1 MYRAKGVAMSAKE
14 PATVKSR
21 PMISLGFDTAP
32 YPMGTHMC
40 FIFNDEDERRWVM
53 SKYIQSGL
61 DDHEQVGY
69 FVDTMS
75 PEDLKNWMRE
85 LGVTLPAELDGRQYS
100 VVEAGKTYCP
110 DGTFDVDRMIETVG
124 EAHYRSVREGY
135 AGARVAGE
143 MTWAKRGIPGSENLA
158 EYESQVNVL
167 VRTVPTTAVCQYDA
181 QRFDGATLHDILSVH
196 PMMIVHG
203 QVVRNPFY
211 IEPEV
216 FLKDKTASS
225 QA

>member
-1 MYRAKGVAMSAKE
+1 
-14 PATVKSR
+14 
-21 PMISLGFDTAP
+21 
-32 YPMGTHMC
+32 
-40 FIFNDEDERRWVM
+40 
-53 SKYIQSGL
+53 
-61 DDHEQVGY
+61 
-69 FVDTMS
+69 
-75 PEDLKNWMRE
+75 
-85 LGVTLPAELDGRQYS
+85 
-100 VVEAGKTYCP
+100 
-110 DGTFDVDRMIETVG
+110 MIETVG

-203 QVVRNPFY
+203 QVVRNPY
-211 IEPEV
+211 YVEAEA
-216 FLKDKTASS
+216 FLANLATRSRT
-225 QA
+225 